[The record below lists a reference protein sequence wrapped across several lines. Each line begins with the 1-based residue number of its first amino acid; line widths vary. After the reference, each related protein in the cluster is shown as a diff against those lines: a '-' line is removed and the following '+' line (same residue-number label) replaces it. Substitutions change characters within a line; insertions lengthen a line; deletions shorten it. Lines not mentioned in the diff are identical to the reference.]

1 MMDIQHGEVSI
12 ILKDNIIVA
21 TLIGAF
27 NKKGAVEYT
36 EGVKNLVKKLN
47 DNKYAILVDN
57 SCMEG
62 GTPEAYQVLENYNQ
76 WLNKTNLVAKAMVV
90 KTTITADLIQTLS
103 PSVKLQTTKTFH
115 DKTLAFKW
123 LEKMIS

>member
-57 SCMEG
+57 SSMEG